1 MTFSPRILRY
11 PVFAM
16 MAMVLVV
23 IGCSDEFYPTRGTL
37 KIEIDSSS
45 PDIMQGARV
54 FLNGV
59 RILEPI
65 QDGLVELQ
73 LEPGDYRIQPVP
85 ADTCVS
91 PDPPLINVTV
101 QAGYSTASSFTFL
114 VSSGVTVTSNLE
126 GVPILLDGE
135 STGKVTP
142 ATLGCVEP
150 GSRRVELDLDCGESH
165 GAEVM
170 VVEDS
175 SHAVEILVPTLE
187 VRGNVAGLDILVDG
201 EDTGSRV
208 PAVLPCMSPGSHTVS
223 VALRGEILASQD
235 IVMGEEPQQV
245 KVDIPRPTV
254 LEVAGF
260 VFCSNCPLADEAT
273 EALVHEPEFADDV
286 YRMEIHMNLR
296 QSPADIFGNDE
307 TMTRY
312 RHYIPDDN
320 LGVPLIVFNGA
331 EHIRGASEFGPL
343 LQELREKSRAE
354 MENNETSWHIE
365 LRDFEEIEPYNPDE
379 EGGEVY
385 RVTARVLVV
394 GELEDTNPVL
404 YGFAY
409 KTEIDHKNLSH
420 PEQTKFYDVV
430 RTIVGPLPLGEPPYD
445 LARVGDEVLIPLEF
459 SYPTGEKFGT
469 TDSQPPHFDGYGI
482 VVTIQSS
489 EAFEPAHNSKIY
501 QAARITWD

>member
-1 MTFSPRILRY
+1 LEEGNMTLSPRVLRY
-11 PVFAM
+11 AVFAM

-37 KIEIDSSS
+37 HIEIDSSS

-54 FLNGV
+54 YLNGV

-65 QDGLVELQ
+65 QDGTVELQ

-91 PDPPLINVTV
+91 PDPSLITVTV
-101 QAGYSTASSFTFL
+101 RAGYSTASSFTFL
-114 VSSGVTVTSNLE
+114 VDSGVTVTSNLE
-126 GVPILLDGE
+126 GAPILLDGKP
-135 STGKVTP
+135 TGKVTP

-150 GSRRVELDLDCGESH
+150 GSRRVELDLNCGESH
-165 GAEVM
+165 GADVV

-187 VRGNVAGLDILVDG
+187 VQGNVAGLEILVDG
-201 EDTGSRV
+201 EETGSRV
-208 PAVLPCMSPGSHTVS
+208 PAHLPCVSPGPHTVS
-223 VALRGEILASQD
+223 VAIRGE
-235 IVMGEEPQQV
+235 IVMGEEPQQI

-254 LEVAGF
+254 LEVVGF

-273 EALVHEPEFADDV
+273 ETLVHEPEFQDNI
-286 YRMEIHMNLR
+286 YRLEIHLDTGGGL
-296 QSPADIFGNDE
+296 PDIFGNKE

-312 RHYIPDDN
+312 THYTFQDQR
-320 LGVPLIVFNGA
+320 VPLMVFNGA
-331 EHIRGASEFGPL
+331 EHIRGAEEFESL

-409 KTEIDHKNLSH
+409 KTDIDHKNLSH

-489 EAFEPAHNSKIY
+489 EAFEPTYNSKIY